1 MEQVFSINHPMFSG
15 NNKNTQNA
23 FRTEVSFVPDKRN
36 SNTGHQSE
44 DDGGSD
50 PLEDLRPEII
60 MKIEDRSATNGYLHK
75 SNTIQPSNTSSPS
88 SSIVENFPLRIETAT
103 SSDAQTASTFRQTQ
117 KNGKRLVIQDDLT
130 LLSSKRIMKER
141 FELLK
146 SIIDVRMLR
155 GERPLY
161 DSEIPKDM
169 LALLTNPAEANL

>member
-1 MEQVFSINHPMFSG
+1 VDTFQLRVESAP
-15 NNKNTQNA
+15 
-23 FRTEVSFVPDKRN
+23 P
-36 SNTGHQSE
+36 
-44 DDGGSD
+44 SD
-50 PLEDLRPEII
+50 
-60 MKIEDRSATNGYLHK
+60 T
-75 SNTIQPSNTSSPS
+75 
-88 SSIVENFPLRIETAT
+88 
-103 SSDAQTASTFRQTQ
+103 QTAQSFRCAPM
-117 KNGKRLVIQDDLT
+117 NGKRLVIRDDLT